1 MKEKIVI
8 HGPGYYLLTLSGTRK
23 HAIFNSVFDYQ
34 YGEDA
39 LARLQRAKVVGFC
52 MAPEQLML
60 LVYCEQDWP
69 DIVDQLQAMFRQHNE
84 QCWRHSRPVI
94 SDTCHSVHIDTM
106 QYLSKALLQIH
117 QYPVHQRWVI
127 DAALYPWS
135 SDRFY
140 RTDDNAPSW
149 LNPSAVL
156 NQLCKTHHHQALR
169 YEAAM
174 ASPLT
179 VVFDLKYGNH
189 SDLVALS
196 QRSLSDYHQR
206 GYQLAKPAETIAKN
220 TPSKHDDIDSHGLQI
235 LEYSD
240 QDSIASPLNSANTS
254 AITLEQLSDLLDD
267 ALNLVAHQFETP
279 IEQWKTNQHRRQYN
293 RLMPIVVWLLHKI
306 DIPTAILASSI
317 DESDDRIKFWL
328 RSIEQQ
334 HPQKLLLKILGQ
346 WQSQYQEKSKP
357 ELTTD
362 LPTDVSSI
370 TPKTSLRRSKRKK
383 STKAPSSPTPLEPAA
398 SSDATTAIT
407 QTSSQSS
414 S

>member
-1 MKEKIVI
+1 M
-8 HGPGYYLLTLSGTRK
+8 
-23 HAIFNSVFDYQ
+23 
-34 YGEDA
+34 
-39 LARLQRAKVVGFC
+39 
-52 MAPEQLML
+52 
-60 LVYCEQDWP
+60 
-69 DIVDQLQAMFRQHNE
+69 
-84 QCWRHSRPVI
+84 
-94 SDTCHSVHIDTM
+94 
-106 QYLSKALLQIH
+106 
-117 QYPVHQRWVI
+117 
-127 DAALYPWS
+127 
-135 SDRFY
+135 
-140 RTDDNAPSW
+140 
-149 LNPSAVL
+149 
-156 NQLCKTHHHQALR
+156 
-169 YEAAM
+169 
-174 ASPLT
+174 
-179 VVFDLKYGNH
+179 
-189 SDLVALS
+189 
-196 QRSLSDYHQR
+196 
-206 GYQLAKPAETIAKN
+206 
-220 TPSKHDDIDSHGLQI
+220 
-235 LEYSD
+235 
-240 QDSIASPLNSANTS
+240 
-254 AITLEQLSDLLDD
+254 
-267 ALNLVAHQFETP
+267 AHQFETP